1 MALVLLASV
10 ACAAPYWI
18 WVSMAASPPG
28 SGLPRRGL
36 VLTHAQYT
44 SQHTEEASR
53 MLVTGW
59 NRWPLGERVNPE
71 KEGRSF
77 LAQATANSPGQ
88 QGQVA
93 Y

>member
-1 MALVLLASV
+1 
-10 ACAAPYWI
+10 
-18 WVSMAASPPG
+18 
-28 SGLPRRGL
+28 
-36 VLTHAQYT
+36 
-44 SQHTEEASR
+44 

-59 NRWPLGERVNPE
+59 NRWPLGKRVNPE